1 MSSFINQFPYSDA
14 HELNLDWIINAVK
27 TLSGHV
33 DALQEEMDQIEVMTK
48 TEIEALINESID
60 ANNIVIYN
68 RMNDLKNLITQ
79 EYTQY
84 VQNKITELKTYV
96 DTLNNDL
103 KIYVDTQDSYY
114 YNTLH
119 TYTDQ
124 ALAEAKQYT
133 DDKVLNVT
141 MMLNPIT
148 GEYDDV
154 RNVVNDIVYYFHSDN
169 SLTASEYDALEL
181 TAQGYDNYELSAFDY
196 DYNGKTLLT

>member
-1 MSSFINQFPYSDA
+1 MGFINQFPYSDA
-14 HELNLDWIINAVK
+14 HELNLDWIINSVK
-27 TLSGHV
+27 KLSDHV
-33 DALQEEMDQIEVMTK
+33 DYLQEEFEKISVMTK
-48 TEIEALINESID
+48 DEIEKLINDSID
-60 ANNIVIYN
+60 ENNIVIYN

-79 EYTQY
+79 EYIQY
-84 VQNKITELKTYV
+84 VQANITELRNYV
-96 DTLNNDL
+96 DTLNTNL
-103 KIYVDTQDSYY
+103 KIYVDTQDTYY

-124 ALAEAKQYT
+124 ALATAKQYT

-169 SLTASEYDALEL
+169 SLTAGEYDALDL

-196 DYNGKTLLT
+196 DYNGKILLI